1 MVLKTPALWLLT
13 PTGLLMIWLM
23 AFTHQIYID
32 TAWWALPFILTQ
44 VIIVCIGIGISMWA
58 TCTIIN

>member
-44 VIIVCIGIGISMWA
+44 VIIVCIGIGIS
-58 TCTIIN
+58 I